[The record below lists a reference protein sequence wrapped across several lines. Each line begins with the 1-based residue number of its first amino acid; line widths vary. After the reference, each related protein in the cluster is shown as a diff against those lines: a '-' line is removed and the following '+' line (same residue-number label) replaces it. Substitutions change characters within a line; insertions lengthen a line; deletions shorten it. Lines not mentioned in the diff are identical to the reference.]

1 MQTILVIDDE
11 ANMRHMLTALLGK
24 SGYAVTTAADGS
36 EGLRLAGEHRF
47 DFILCDLKMPVMDG
61 LAFLAGMRAAD
72 LGGTVIMMSAYGTV
86 DQAIETVKQG
96 AYDYISKPFKLD
108 EILLV
113 LRKAEERERLRDE
126 NRQLRRRL
134 DALDGQR
141 SFGGMVGRSGHR
153 IAALAEQG
161 GEHVAHV
168 RFVVDH
174 QDGLHAGQAPGSGG
188 WAGADGSIRGSSR

>member
-36 EGLRLAGEHRF
+36 EGLRLAGERRF

-86 DQAIETVKQG
+86 DQAIETVQQG

-126 NRQLRRRL
+126 NRQLRHRL
-134 DALDGQR
+134 
-141 SFGGMVGRSGHR
+141 SFAKNHFWKSLTNRAMMIQFSKSQVLIRKLTAHRQHFFQGHVSLTKR
-153 IAALAEQG
+153 LQCFFQILLLL
-161 GEHVAHV
+161 HV
-168 RFVVDH
+168 
-174 QDGLHAGQAPGSGG
+174 PSP
-188 WAGADGSIRGSSR
+188 ISR

>member
-36 EGLRLAGEHRF
+36 GGLRLAGERRF

-86 DQAIETVKQG
+86 DQAI
-96 AYDYISKPFKLD
+96 
-108 EILLV
+108 
-113 LRKAEERERLRDE
+113 
-126 NRQLRRRL
+126 
-134 DALDGQR
+134 
-141 SFGGMVGRSGHR
+141 
-153 IAALAEQG
+153 
-161 GEHVAHV
+161 
-168 RFVVDH
+168 
-174 QDGLHAGQAPGSGG
+174 
-188 WAGADGSIRGSSR
+188 

>member
-134 DALDGQR
+134 YFRRDRGPEPRFHGAAHPRPRDAAGRGAQRDDGDLLPPTCRRGADHHRRHRHQR
-141 SFGGMVGRSGHR
+141 R
-153 IAALAEQG
+153 
-161 GEHVAHV
+161 
-168 RFVVDH
+168 
-174 QDGLHAGQAPGSGG
+174 GSGL
-188 WAGADGSIRGSSR
+188 A